1 VVRGRVSTPE
11 DRLRWQMIE
20 RVMCDLAL
28 DLSVAAND
36 PDAPAVIAHALE
48 ALAPLGRAG
57 LVELDGTHFAVTSAG
72 RRFVR
77 QVAACFD
84 ACLPKTTARHSATV

>member
-1 VVRGRVSTPE
+1 
-11 DRLRWQMIE
+11 LIE

-28 DLSVAAND
+28 DLSPLAWGLGAAE
-36 PDAPAVIAHALE
+36 VIAAARRGLE
-48 ALAPLGRAG
+48 ELERAG
-57 LVELDGTHFAVTSAG
+57 VVALSGERLRVTPAG

-84 ACLPKTTARHSATV
+84 AYLPRSEGRHSVAV